1 MTVMK
6 YTASES
12 WVAFGAG
19 PTRAL
24 EQAAIRGAARRKHF
38 NWNMALGMGTVLLV
52 SAAGWAGVLFLVSS
66 LVSR

>member
-6 YTASES
+6 YAASES
-12 WVAFGAG
+12 WAAFGAR

-24 EQAAIRGAARRKHF
+24 EQTAIPGAARRKHF

-52 SAAGWAGVLFLVSS
+52 SAAGWAGVLLLVSS
-66 LVSR
+66 LVGR